1 MNVFSRPLVLAMVAA
16 AGPAMGEVPFQV
28 FTAPDGKKVEVACLK
43 HASVAVRYD
52 GLEIHVDPVGK
63 GVAPATDYREFPKA
77 DLILVTHEHFDHF
90 DREAIAALRKE
101 GTGIFANPAVQGM
114 LGEGTA
120 LANGE
125 KAEWRGVTIEA
136 VPAYNTSPERLRFH
150 PKGRDNGYVVSLGGF
165 RVYVAGDTEDV
176 PEMAGLRGI
185 DLAFLPCNLPY
196 TMTPE
201 QTVAA
206 ARSFGPKVLVP
217 YHYGET
223 RIGRVAE
230 LLEGSGIEVRIPGG
244 SGR

>member
-1 MNVFSRPLVLAMVAA
+1 MNAISTSLFVALAAA
-16 AGPAMGEVPFQV
+16 AGPAAAGLPFQA
-28 FTAPDGKKVEVACLK
+28 FTAPDGKRVEVACLK
-43 HASVAVRYD
+43 HASVLVRYD

-63 GVAPATDYREFPKA
+63 GVAPATDYAAFPKA

-101 GTGIFANPAVQGM
+101 GTEIVANPAVRGM

-125 KAEWRGVTIEA
+125 RAELRGITIGA
-136 VPAYNTSPERLRFH
+136 VPAYNTTPERLQFH

-165 RVYVAGDTEDV
+165 RLYVAGDTEDV
-176 PEMAGLRGI
+176 PEMAGLREI

-201 QTVAA
+201 QTAAA
-206 ARSFGPKVLVP
+206 ARSFRPKVLVP

-223 RIGRVAE
+223 RIERVAE
-230 LLEGSGIEVRIPGG
+230 LLEGSGIEVRIPG
-244 SGR
+244 RP

>member
-28 FTAPDGKKVEVACLK
+28 FTAPDGKRVEVACIK
-43 HASVAVRYD
+43 HASVVVRYD

-63 GVAPATDYREFPKA
+63 GVAPATDYGAFPKA
-77 DLILVTHEHFDHF
+77 DLVLVTHEHFDHF

-101 GTGIFANPAVQGM
+101 GTEIVANAAVCGM
-114 LGEGTA
+114 LGEGRV

-125 KAEWRGVTIEA
+125 TVEWKDGIRIEA
-136 VPAYNTSPERLRFH
+136 VPACNTSPEKMRFH
-150 PKGRDNGYVVSLGGF
+150 PRGRDNGYVLTLGGS
-165 RVYVAGDTEDV
+165 RVYVAGDTEPL
-176 PEMAGLRGI
+176 PEMAELKDI

-201 QTVAA
+201 QTAAA

-230 LLEGSGIEVRIPGG
+230 LLDGSGIEVRVPGG
-244 SGR
+244 R

>member
-1 MNVFSRPLVLAMVAA
+1 MRGEGVVGRRVIGGMKMNVFSRPLLVAMVAA
-16 AGPAMGEVPFQV
+16 AEPAMGEVPFQV
-28 FTAPDGKKVEVACLK
+28 FTAPDGKRVEVACIK
-43 HASVAVRYD
+43 HASVVVRYD

-63 GVAPATDYREFPKA
+63 GVAPATDYGEFPKA

-101 GTGIFANPAVQGM
+101 GTEIFANPAVQGM

-120 LANGE
+120 LTNGE

-165 RVYVAGDTEDV
+165 RVY
-176 PEMAGLRGI
+176 
-185 DLAFLPCNLPY
+185 LPY

-201 QTVAA
+201 QTAAA

-244 SGR
+244 R